1 MAYKSL
7 FLFLEG
13 ADDERFFRAVLF
25 PLFRKRYEEVRAVQV
40 SQMTKKRVSDWLRSV
55 EGMRADYLFVRDLDR
70 HPCAT
75 AAKDAF
81 RDVHPRLD
89 PARIQVVKV
98 EIESWYCAGIGSGRL
113 TELSVATCADAE
125 EITKERLESVLP
137 GGRELRIPTMIEI
150 LESYDLDRA
159 AQRNGSLRYF
169 LRKHLG
175 LAG

>member
-1 MAYKSL
+1 MAYRSL

-13 ADDERFFRAVLF
+13 DDDERFFRAVLF
-25 PLFRKRYEEVRAVQV
+25 PLFRKRYEVVQAVQV
-40 SQMTKKRVSDWLRSV
+40 SQMTKKKVSDWLRSV

-75 AAKDAF
+75 AAKEALRDA
-81 RDVHPRLD
+81 HPRLD

-113 TELSVATCADAE
+113 AELNVATCADTE
-125 EITKERLESVLP
+125 EITKERLNALLP
-137 GGRELRIPTMIEI
+137 GGRELRIPAMAEI
-150 LESYDLDRA
+150 LETYDLERA

-169 LRKHLG
+169 LRKHLWLG
-175 LAG
+175 G